1 MALIPQNSFYTAR
14 RDPVNDESG
23 GNIGISTLSYD
34 SRDVRFIRK
43 LKSAKVV
50 LEKLKFVKNSR
61 FLVRKIFQKKPLVK
75 IKRLDLVCNVAKSD
89 VSENDSSSSE
99 KPPEVKENTTS
110 TVDGL
115 LSNELSRSKVIVT
128 VVFPDD
134 GNIDWVQDQEVPA
147 SSTLPRLSVP
157 PLSYLRPSQSED
169 NYGLGT
175 QEEIMRDNEERPLKV
190 VPKWAEE
197 DRVQDQMRRQARIDA
212 DKIFALRVCNV
223 SELDLIFPNNKN
235 IPLETPSPCFKVP
248 KKPKKVRGKDN
259 KSKATRRLHYNFS

>member
-14 RDPVNDESG
+14 TDPVNDESG

-34 SRDVRFIRK
+34 IRDVRFIRK
-43 LKSAKVV
+43 LISAKVV
-50 LEKLKFVKNSR
+50 LKKLKFVKNSR
-61 FLVRKIFQKKPLVK
+61 FLVGKIVHKKPLVK
-75 IKRLDLVCNVAKSD
+75 IKRLNLVCNVVKSD
-89 VSENDSSSSE
+89 VSENA
-99 KPPEVKENTTS
+99 KPPEVKGNTTS

-175 QEEIMRDNEERPLKV
+175 QEEIMRDNEERPHKV
-190 VPKWAEE
+190 VPEWAEE
-197 DRVQDQMRRQARIDA
+197 DRVSDQMRRQARIDA

-248 KKPKKVRGKDN
+248 KKPKKVRGKEN